1 MSMNLAPDSGYFS
14 MRKSDQDTSSAF
26 GIQTHESDGRTLRST
41 LTSPDAAEL
50 VSLYVEQIQ
59 ADVRRLD
66 TLLQGV
72 EPTPVRVLLVAWRD
86 NARAFGFEPLAIAA
100 TTAVAHLDVT
110 MSLER
115 SRAELEAVR
124 ELARRVQI

>member
-1 MSMNLAPDSGYFS
+1 MRTPDQSPPVPFG
-14 MRKSDQDTSSAF
+14 TSAKLPTSA
-26 GIQTHESDGRTLRST
+26 ILRST

-124 ELARRVQI
+124 ELARRIQL

>member
-1 MSMNLAPDSGYFS
+1 

-26 GIQTHESDGRTLRST
+26 GIQKRESDGRTLRST
-41 LTSPDAAEL
+41 LTSPDAGEL
-50 VSLYVEQIQ
+50 VSLYVERIQ

-124 ELARRVQI
+124 DLAQRIQL